1 MEQNFE
7 QARANVLE
15 QLNSRLDKIE
25 AKLGK
30 EGFVVAGFGG
40 DTYYAFV
47 GLGRGFQGAALTP
60 ISINP
65 VIFSSEQAAQRE
77 ANNGIYKNGMGDVI
91 DLQVKKASEYF
102 SYLHRQ
108 TRETLEYMKEMFA
121 QN

>member
-1 MEQNFE
+1 MEKNLE

-15 QLNSRLDKIE
+15 QLNSRLDEIE

-40 DTYYAFV
+40 DTYYTFV

-60 ISINP
+60 ISIDP
-65 VIFSSEQAAQRE
+65 VIFSSEQAARRE
-77 ANNGIYKNGMGDVI
+77 ANNGIYKNGRGDVI

-108 TRETLEYMKEMFA
+108 ARETLESVKEMFA